1 MTQKYKSEQQG
12 TEDIFKQTTG
22 QTFPN
27 LGNNTC
33 LQIQEAQQIQNRI
46 NMKQIMPK
54 NTKIKLLKTKNYLGS
69 SQRQTTLYTEEQQFK

>member
-1 MTQKYKSEQQG
+1 MIQKCKSEQQG
-12 TEDIFKQTTG
+12 TEDIFKQITG

-27 LGNNTC
+27 LGNDTC

-54 NTKIKLLKTKNYLGS
+54 NIKIKLLKTRKYLGS
-69 SQRQTTLYTEEQQFK
+69 SQRQTTLYTEEQ